1 MGLFCV
7 NFHFRTTD
15 DKALTE
21 AVNRRG
27 VTRYRIVP
35 AKNGWTALYEE
46 MASDQDDSRIRDLA
60 GGLSEDLHVPEYL
73 PPAVVTTFG
82 GGEKR

>member
-60 GGLSEDLHVPEYL
+60 GGLSEDLHVAAATL
-73 PPAVVTTFG
+73 TGSRPA
-82 GGEKR
+82 RL